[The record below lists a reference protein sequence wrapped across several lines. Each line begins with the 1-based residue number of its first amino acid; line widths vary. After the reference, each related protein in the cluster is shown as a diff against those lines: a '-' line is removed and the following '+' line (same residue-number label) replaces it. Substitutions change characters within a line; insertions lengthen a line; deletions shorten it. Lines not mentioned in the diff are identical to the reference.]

1 MLATTAEISV
11 KDFLIDPLMSLN
23 EAAAEIEYESG
34 MSLSNRHTQEF
45 NDLYFPYDRSVEE
58 SAKIIVGKRKKAGKI
73 ILSFNNGRLEIL

>member
-34 MSLSNRHTQEF
+34 MSLSNEQA
-45 NDLYFPYDRSVEE
+45 YSGV
-58 SAKIIVGKRKKAGKI
+58 
-73 ILSFNNGRLEIL
+73 